1 MDAFSYLSILL
12 SIIVGLGLTQI
23 LTAVGRIIRHRDRVR
38 ADWLPLLWAAVLL
51 VIYVQVWWSMFGLR
65 HVNEWT
71 FGSFAAILAQTGTLY
86 LMAAVVLPEQV
97 GDQPVDLA
105 AYYDQHHQWFF
116 GFLLVTLVVSVIKDV
131 IINGSLPG
139 PLNLG
144 FHLFLAAASVSAL
157 LIRGRR
163 YQEFVGVASAGAFI
177 AYVALLFTRLR

>member
-1 MDAFSYLSILL
+1 M
-12 SIIVGLGLTQI
+12 
-23 LTAVGRIIRHRDRVR
+23 
-38 ADWLPLLWAAVLL
+38 
-51 VIYVQVWWSMFGLR
+51 
-65 HVNEWT
+65 
-71 FGSFAAILAQTGTLY
+71 
-86 LMAAVVLPEQV
+86 LPEQV

-139 PLNLG
+139 PVNLG

-163 YQEFVGVASAGAFI
+163 YQECVGVASAGAFV
-177 AYVALLFTRLR
+177 AHVALLLTRLR